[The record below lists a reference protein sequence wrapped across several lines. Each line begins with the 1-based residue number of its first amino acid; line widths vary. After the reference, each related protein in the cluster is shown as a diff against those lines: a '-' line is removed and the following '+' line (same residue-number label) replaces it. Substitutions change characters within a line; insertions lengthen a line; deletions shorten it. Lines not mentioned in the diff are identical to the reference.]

1 MTTAPE
7 TAGAFRVCER
17 EIPAVLSTAH
27 AVAEAA
33 RRETLRHFRSNTL
46 QTANKAEPGDVRSFD
61 PVTIADRAAEAAM
74 RAVLAERRPQDA
86 ILGEEADDVPGESG
100 LTWVLDP
107 IDGTRGFI
115 AGTPTWGVLIA
126 LCDAEGP
133 IYGIIDQPYIG
144 ERFEGGLGR
153 ARLTG
158 PRVGASRCPS
168 RPRPRWPMRPCS
180 PPSLR
185 LAPKRNGRLRDGAR
199 RGSEADPLRYG
210 LLCLRAA
217 RGGPCGPGHRGGAAC
232 LRHLRPHC
240 RDRGR
245 GRYRHRLVRAA
256 RPMAAGACWRR
267 RARRSMPRRWRFWR
281 ASRSECAPDPQR
293 GVRRHDGTTP
303 GRSFGTPISS
313 STTAKSSSLAKG
325 LTMMARPSTQAAAL

>member
-1 MTTAPE
+1 M
-7 TAGAFRVCER
+7 
-17 EIPAVLSTAH
+17 
-27 AVAEAA
+27 
-33 RRETLRHFRSNTL
+33 
-46 QTANKAEPGDVRSFD
+46 RSFD

-158 PRVGASRCPS
+158 PRGA
-168 RPRPRWPMRPCS
+168 RPAVRANPPPRWPRRRFS
-180 PPSLR
+180 PPS
-185 LAPKRNGRLRDGAR
+185 
-199 RGSEADPLRYG
+199 
-210 LLCLRAA
+210 
-217 RGGPCGPGHRGGAAC
+217 
-232 LRHLRPHC
+232 
-240 RDRGR
+240 
-245 GRYRHRLVRAA
+245 
-256 RPMAAGACWRR
+256 
-267 RARRSMPRRWRFWR
+267 RRSGPRRTAP
-281 ASRSECAPDPQR
+281 ASRRCATR
-293 GVRRHDGTTP
+293 
-303 GRSFGTPISS
+303 
-313 STTAKSSSLAKG
+313 
-325 LTMMARPSTQAAAL
+325 

>member
-1 MTTAPE
+1 MTSASPS
-7 TAGAFRVCER
+7 GFPFRVSER
-17 EIPAVLSTAH
+17 DIPSILSTAH
-27 AVAEAA
+27 AMAEAA
-33 RRETLRHFRSNTL
+33 RRESLRHFRSTDL
-46 QTANKAEPGDVRSFD
+46 ATDNKATAADPRSFD
-61 PVTIADRAAEAAM
+61 PVTVADRAAEAAM
-74 RAVLAERRPQDA
+74 RAVLAERRPLDG
-86 ILGEEADDVPGESG
+86 ILGEEAEDRPGRSG

-158 PRVGASRCPS
+158 PRVAHVPLSVRTRGA
-168 RPRPRWPMRPCS
+168 RWRMRPCS

-185 LAPKRNGRLRDGAR
+185 LGAKRNGAGFEAVRDRGEADALRDGL
-199 RGSEADPLRYG
+199 LR
-210 LLCLRAA
+210 LRVA
-217 RGGPCGPGHRGGAAC
+217 RGGSCGPCDRGGTAC
-232 LRHLRPHC
+232 LRHLCTDR

-256 RPMAAGACWRR
+256 RPMAAGACWPRP
-267 RARRSMPRRWRFWR
+267 ARRSMPRRWRFWR
-281 ASRSECAPDPQR
+281 DVAE
-293 GVRRHDGTTP
+293 
-303 GRSFGTPISS
+303 
-313 STTAKSSSLAKG
+313 
-325 LTMMARPSTQAAAL
+325 